1 MERPFPGLPKR
12 LQISG
17 NALSFSGQSLRAG
30 IIFGLFVFWL
40 LAFPMAGPLSASGD
54 SNGSILFFLA
64 PHTVCLLLVGIFWP
78 RNSFPR
84 CSLIAV
90 SATLALTLAFP
101 LLADWQNL
109 LMVGC
114 GITAAPVS
122 IRAGMQLHQSPQPL
136 AAAAIGLVIGNV
148 LLLLLFQIS
157 LPAMLGYIGAAAA
170 LTALAAPIRPA
181 AAGSLQGLY
190 RYLPAVF
197 VFQLVS
203 GLMYLSLMPAYAEFA
218 LWHGAELPFYL
229 LTVLLAIKVLRHD
242 REFLLVL
249 GVIFGWLAFFCLHA
263 ETPIPV
269 NLAMFSMQA
278 AAGCIDMLLLA
289 CMLHAGN
296 SQKAFGIGNGVLGA
310 GILLGAG
317 CSWWFEGHA
326 GATLVLS
333 QLALNGAVLI
343 LYLQNRRAGL
353 KGERNFDLNFGED
366 SSSLNL
372 FSEWHFL
379 LSSQERQVL
388 ELVWRGRTYREVARA
403 LEISDSSVKTY
414 MHRIYG
420 KLGVTNKKSLLRV
433 LSQKINA
440 R

>member
-1 MERPFPGLPKR
+1 MERPFLRLTKSLP
-12 LQISG
+12 ISG
-17 NALSFSGQSLRAG
+17 NGLSFSRQSLQSG

-40 LAFPMAGPLSASGD
+40 LAFPMAGPLSASSE

-64 PHTVCLLLVGIFWP
+64 PHALSLLLAGIFWP
-78 RNSFPR
+78 RDSFPR
-84 CSLIAV
+84 CSLIAIV
-90 SATLALTLAFP
+90 ATLALTLVFP
-101 LLADWQNL
+101 LLPDWQNL
-109 LMVGC
+109 LVVGC

-136 AAAAIGLVIGNV
+136 AAAAMGLVIGN
-148 LLLLLFQIS
+148 LLLFLLFQIS
-157 LPAMLGYIGAAAA
+157 LPPMIGYFVAAAA
-170 LTALAAPIRPA
+170 LTTLAAPIRPA
-181 AAGSLQGLY
+181 AAGSLRGLY
-190 RYLPAVF
+190 RYLPALF

-218 LWHGAELPFYL
+218 LWQGAELPFYL

-296 SQKAFGIGNGVLGA
+296 SQKAFGVGNGVLCA
-310 GILLGAG
+310 GILVGAG
-317 CSWWFEGHA
+317 CSWWFEGYA
-326 GATLVLS
+326 GTTLVLS

-343 LYLQNRRAGL
+343 LYLQNRGAGL
-353 KGERNFDLNFGED
+353 NGERNFDLNFDED
-366 SSSLNL
+366 PSSLKL
-372 FSEWHFL
+372 SSEWHFL

-388 ELVWRGRTYREVARA
+388 ELVWRGRTYREVARI

-414 MHRIYG
+414 MHRIYS

-433 LSQKINA
+433 LSRKTTAQ
-440 R
+440 